1 MNPQQRFLHRKFV
14 CTRYSH
20 NGAIEFA
27 TMSST
32 AQQRAQPSQSRKH
45 KKKNMKNYL
54 QNFQIFFSENQ
65 FEKIDISR
73 QR

>member
-1 MNPQQRFLHRKFV
+1 MNPQLRFLHRKFV

-32 AQQRAQPSQSRKH
+32 APTTRTTKPI
-45 KKKNMKNYL
+45 KKIKKQMKNYL
-54 QNFQIFFSENQ
+54 QIKNFLR
-65 FEKIDISR
+65 KINLKKLTFHVNGK
-73 QR
+73 